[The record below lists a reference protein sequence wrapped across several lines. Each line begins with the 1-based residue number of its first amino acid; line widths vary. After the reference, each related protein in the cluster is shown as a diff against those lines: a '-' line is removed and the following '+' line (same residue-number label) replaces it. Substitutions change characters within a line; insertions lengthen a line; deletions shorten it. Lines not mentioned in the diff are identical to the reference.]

1 MKKVSVAI
9 ITYNHEKYI
18 EKAIQSVL
26 VQKTSFTFEI
36 IVSDDCSGDRTQAVI
51 QKLHK
56 ENPDCIVPV
65 LRKKNVGM
73 KLNSIETLK
82 FCKGEYVAFLEG
94 DDFWT
99 DSQKLQKQ
107 VDFLD
112 QHKDYAAIYHACKVI
127 DHQETEIELP
137 GTFTVTS
144 EYQVNDMES
153 YIIPGQ
159 TSTVLA
165 RNFWKE
171 DLALLEMLNKVHYSP
186 LDRIVPLLLLSEGRI
201 YCMQEKM
208 SVYRYLIGE
217 KGSWSYKFQRG
228 NYLWRAYAFAV
239 HREIEK
245 MARQLHILISYRKLE
260 SKLYSDYIVKGLVW
274 KRPRYFFLAFFMILF
289 GTHRIYMLFHGNQIL
304 YARLQKKIQNRYQN
318 RYDGVHD
325 DKNKKSGS

>member
-18 EKAIQSVL
+18 EKAIRSVL
-26 VQKTSFTFEI
+26 AQKTSFSLEI
-36 IVSDDCSGDRTQAVI
+36 IVSDDCSGDGTPAVI
-51 QKLHK
+51 QKLQK
-56 ENPDCIVPV
+56 ENSDCIVPI

-73 KLNSIETLK
+73 KRNSIETLK
-82 FCKGEYVAFLEG
+82 ACKGEYAAFLEG
-94 DDFWT
+94 DDYWT

-107 VDFLD
+107 VDFLEE
-112 QHKDYAAIYHACKVI
+112 HRDYAATYHACKVI

-137 GTFTVTS
+137 GTFTAS
-144 EYQVNDMES
+144 GEYQAKDMEN
-153 YIIPGQ
+153 YLIPGQ

-171 DLALLEMLNKVHYSP
+171 DLSLLELLYKVHYSP
-186 LDRIVPLLLLSEGRI
+186 LDRIVPLFLLSEGRI
-201 YCMQEKM
+201 CCMKEQM

-228 NYLWRAYAFAV
+228 NYLWRAYAFSI

-245 MARQLHILISYRKLE
+245 MAKKFDILISYRKLE
-260 SKLYSDYIVKGLVW
+260 AKLYSDFIAKGVYW
-274 KRPRYFFLAFFMILF
+274 KRPGYFLLAFFMILF
-289 GTHRIYMLFHGNQIL
+289 GTHRVYMLLHGNQIL
-304 YARLQKKIQNRYQN
+304 FARLKKKIQKK
-318 RYDGVHD
+318 YDGVHD